1 MKKIITLLM
10 ILVLSISLVACKKGD
25 GPPLMEDPVVETP
38 AEEPTNEE
46 DEVVDPEPAIENREV
61 TLYFVNDKYI
71 ETGDESLEKLIPET
85 RKVELGN
92 FSLEESIVKALMA
105 GPKSEG
111 VTTVIPSSAKLI
123 GVEVAD
129 KTAFVNFARE
139 GMFGGSLQ
147 ETYTINQIVASL
159 TELDTVD
166 RVQFLIDGQKGDSL
180 MGHYSLDEPFEKPIN
195 Q

>member
-1 MKKIITLLM
+1 M
-10 ILVLSISLVACKKGD
+10 IFVLTISLAACKKEEA
-25 GPPLMEDPVVETP
+25 PPTTNDPVVENP
-38 AEEPTNEE
+38 AEEPSKG
-46 DEVVDPEPAIENREV
+46 DEVVDPTPAIDYEEV

-71 ETGDESLEKLIPET
+71 ETGDESLEKLIPEN
-85 RKVELGN
+85 RKIELGN
-92 FSLEESIVKALMA
+92 FSLEESIVRALMA
-105 GPKSEG
+105 GPESEG
-111 VTTVIPSSAKLI
+111 VSTVIPSSAKLI

-129 KTAFVNFARE
+129 GTAFVNFARE

-159 TELDTVD
+159 TELDNVD

-180 MGHYSLDEPFEKPIN
+180 MGHYGLEEPFDKPIN